1 MRKKIPKDIQPP
13 PMPFK
18 LEYYDSIPEGMKS
31 THWDTYRML
40 SRFGK
45 GVTLWFSGDESER
58 ESVIL
63 QHHESRTRW
72 KLVWGEDNEGHA
84 EFINSLIKLHDK
96 GVF

>member
-40 SRFGK
+40 SA
-45 GVTLWFSGDESER
+45 SEK
-58 ESVIL
+58 E
-63 QHHESRTRW
+63 
-72 KLVWGEDNEGHA
+72 
-84 EFINSLIKLHDK
+84 
-96 GVF
+96 